1 MHADFWHQ
9 KWKDNEIGFH
19 MDQPHPMLV
28 QYVERL
34 APAPAARIFLPLCGK
49 TLDIGWLLSRGYRV
63 AGAELS
69 ETAVRQ
75 LFGQLGLEP
84 QVEQV
89 GSLSR
94 FSGPD
99 IDIFVGDIF
108 ALSAPQ
114 LGAVDA
120 VYDRAALVAL
130 PESTRAEY
138 TAHLR
143 GISRHAPQLLIT
155 FEYDQGQM
163 SGPPFAVSGHE
174 VGEHYGAHFAI
185 ELLESVNV
193 PGGLKGHCEAS
204 EVLWLLREE

>member
-34 APAPAARIFLPLCGK
+34 APAPDARIFLPLCGK

-75 LFGQLGLEP
+75 LFEQLGQEP
-84 QVEQV
+84 QVEKV
-89 GSLSR
+89 GNLNR

-108 ALSAPQ
+108 TLSAPQ
-114 LGAVDA
+114 LGPVDA

-130 PESTRAEY
+130 PESTRADY
-138 TAHLR
+138 TVHLR
-143 GISRHAPQLLIT
+143 GISRQAPQLLIT

-163 SGPPFAVSGHE
+163 SGPPFAVSGNE
-174 VGEHYGAHFAI
+174 VEEHYGAHFAI

-193 PGGLKGHCEAS
+193 PGGLKNRCEAS
-204 EVLWLLREE
+204 EVLWLLRNE